1 MVPVT
6 YIYTGDSEMEAIFEH
21 VASIASAAVIAMLVR
36 LMLPDGKLKT
46 DAERTVGLVTMLT
59 IVEPLIKFITQ
70 G

>member
-6 YIYTGDSEMEAIFEH
+6 YIYTGDSEMGAIFEH
-21 VASIASAAVIAMLVR
+21 VARTASAAVIAMLVR

>member
-1 MVPVT
+1 M
-6 YIYTGDSEMEAIFEH
+6 GAIFEH
-21 VASIASAAVIAMLVR
+21 VARITSAAVIAMLVR
-36 LMLPDGKLKT
+36 LILPDGKLKT

>member
-6 YIYTGDSEMEAIFEH
+6 YIYTGDSEMVAIFEH
-21 VASIASAAVIAMLVR
+21 VARIASAAVIAMLVR